1 MASSPQIALR
11 DGSGFATSVVFSTNL
26 EFVTIRGTIET
37 NIVALQVSV
46 NGSPYSSDP
55 SLVFIDF
62 TDFTVP
68 TLSAMPD
75 GLPLDVG
82 VNTILIRAIDI
93 VGGVSPPATVTVTRI
108 LAVDTLLTPSGIQ
121 VQRSRNSVDILVY
134 NPIFPNIP
142 NNADFSTAFGD
153 FQFRGFNIYASI
165 APAGVTGYFKVN
177 ANLVTGPVSY
187 VEADTTLD
195 SISASLP
202 AAARY
207 LRVQVTQEDV
217 FGNELARNIDTKYDI
232 LNLSSNIRYNYE
244 ILPYTLSPYLTFT
257 HTRSNTNPNE
267 INSDRF
273 NGVQPTSPLYY
284 VATGVYYDTVL
295 SQEIE
300 SPYSQEVLGSPLII
314 DTNVRDLPGRSQ
326 TQIVIDFVTAIERV
340 NQEISIIPGSTTRD
354 VNIDPFSSEAERLW
368 FLVDFIHRSQSFVT
382 LLQIDDTN
390 GDGISDSV
398 AASAYKQ
405 ALRSALGYTTDTA
418 VQQLIDTQ
426 FEKLAKNFNK
436 TRLPGRPSVGQ
447 VVFYTPL
454 RPSIDIIIPT
464 GTVVSSDAD
473 TTSGISTQ
481 QFRVGGTFVL
491 PAASADAFY
500 NFTTKRYEITAD
512 VVAQSIGEAGNRP
525 AGTIVNVQGLTG
537 VSVTNTESTVF
548 GTDRESNADLA
559 ARATLGFVSVDTGTE
574 GGYAS
579 TAAEQIGVVKAKI
592 IKSGDP
598 LMMRDYDLVRHKH
611 IGGKVDIFIQGL
623 RERTLSE
630 TFAFTFDVARDIQVE
645 ILDLPNLIFRVL
657 DSRVTVNTPIIEILN
672 NLSLGFG
679 VRNVT
684 SGLNYDLTGVVILT
698 YNTFKINTSIV
709 QPLTATDD
717 IITADYRF
725 RSVNQFVFTLQPVRR
740 VVSLVG
746 AISGPLTTDGY
757 TLYKTEDPLENG
769 ESTIAKDYLVIT
781 QIGNVPSGA
790 TITVTDEQHVLI
802 GFFEEPLNSIGINT
816 ATLRVFSQD
825 RLTEYA
831 GPGAVSPDFDIL
843 PGTPT
848 TPAKLVRVNPS
859 NILSGQTV
867 SVDYDHDEN
876 FTVTYVIND
885 LIQQLQQTVNVR
897 RHVTADVLVKQ
908 SVENPIAI
916 ETTIQLKSGA
926 SKDKADPAVRTN
938 VSLELNQKLIGQGS
952 AQSDI
957 INAVDSTDGVDFEV
971 IPLAKMGYQDG
982 SRKIRESISSTYVGE
997 DNPIDRPV
1005 SLDIGGN
1012 LVYIL
1017 TDALLNPTTDGG
1029 GLATEHKGVFQND
1042 EAMTLSASLATVGT
1056 NTNGAYIIGNDGA
1069 VIAGYSDD
1077 TTLIADGFT
1086 TAAAIEAERLRRTA
1100 NHVVVA
1106 LSGAGLPP
1114 DDPTNHVYTASYV
1127 IRGDVGPHDIVA
1139 TAVEFIEL
1147 GDLTLTFRN
1156 ATT

>member
-1 MASSPQIALR
+1 MAATPQIALR
-11 DGSGFATSVVFSTNL
+11 DGSGFASTIVFTTNQEL
-26 EFVTIRGTIET
+26 VTIVGTIAT
-37 NIVALQVSV
+37 NIIALQVSV

-55 SLVFIDF
+55 SLVFLDF
-62 TDFTVP
+62 TNFTVP

-82 VNTILIRAIDI
+82 VNTILIRAVDI
-93 VGGVSPPATVTVTRI
+93 LGGVSPPATVSVTRI
-108 LAVDTLLTPSGIQ
+108 LSADNTQLTPTGIK
-121 VQRSRNSVDILVY
+121 VERNRNSVNILVY
-134 NPIFPNIP
+134 NPTFPNVP
-142 NNADFSTAFGD
+142 NNGDLSTTSGD
-153 FQFRGFNIYASI
+153 FQFRGFNVYASTT
-165 APAGVTGYFKVN
+165 PAGVSGYFKVN
-177 ANLVTGPVSY
+177 PTPLTGPVSY
-187 VEADTTLD
+187 DEADFTLD
-195 SISASLP
+195 ELSASLP
-202 AAARY
+202 ASARY

-217 FGNELARNIDTKYDI
+217 FGNEIARNIDTKYDI
-232 LNLSSNIRYNYE
+232 LDLSSNIRYNYE
-244 ILPYTLSPYLTFT
+244 VLPYTLSPFITFT
-257 HTRSNTNPNE
+257 HTRSTTNPDQ

-273 NGVQPTSPLYY
+273 NGVQPTAPLYY
-284 VATGVYYDTVL
+284 VATGIYYDTVL

-314 DTNVRDLPGRSQ
+314 DTNVRDLPGRNQ

-390 GDGISDSV
+390 GDGISDPV

-447 VVFYTPL
+447 VVFYTPT
-454 RPSIDIIIPT
+454 RPTIDILIPT
-464 GTVVSSDAD
+464 GTIVSSDAD
-473 TTSGISTQ
+473 TISANISAQ
-481 QFRVGGTFVL
+481 RYRVGGTFVL
-491 PAASADAFY
+491 PAADADAFY
-500 NFTTKRYEITAD
+500 NFNTKRYEITAD
-512 VVAQSIGEAGNRP
+512 VVAQSVGENGNRP

-548 GTDRESNADLA
+548 GTSRESNADLA

-598 LMMRDYDLVRHKH
+598 LMMRDYDPVRHKH

-630 TFAFTFDVARDIQVE
+630 TFAFTFDVARDIRIE

-657 DSRVTVNTPIIEILN
+657 DSRVTVNTPVIEILD
-672 NLSLGFG
+672 NLPLGFG
-679 VRNVT
+679 VRNDT
-684 SGLNYDLTGVVILT
+684 SGLNYDLLGVAILT
-698 YNTFKINTSIV
+698 YNTFKINTSIP
-709 QPLTATDD
+709 QPLTAIDD

-725 RSVNQFVFTLQPVRR
+725 RSVNQFTFTLQPVRR
-740 VVSLVG
+740 VISVVG
-746 AISGPLTTDGY
+746 EISGALTTAGY
-757 TLYKTEDPLENG
+757 ALYKTEDPLENG
-769 ESTIAKDYLVIT
+769 ESTIAKDHMVIT

-825 RLTEYA
+825 RSVEYD
-831 GPGAVSPDFDIL
+831 GPGSVSPDFDII

-848 TPAKLVRVNPS
+848 TPAKIVRVNPS
-859 NILSGQTV
+859 DILSGQTV
-867 SVDYDHDEN
+867 SVDYNHDEN

-885 LIQQLQQTVNVR
+885 LLQQLQRTINVR
-897 RHVTADVLVKQ
+897 RHVTADVLAKQ

-916 ETTIQLKSGA
+916 ETTIQLKQGA

-957 INAVDSTDGVDFEV
+957 INAVDSTDGVDFQV

-982 SRKIRESISSTYVGE
+982 SRKIRESISSTFVE
-997 DNPIDRPV
+997 PRPT

-1029 GLATEHKGVFQND
+1029 GLVTEHKGVFQDD
-1042 EAMTLSASLATVGT
+1042 EAMVLSSSLASVATS
-1056 NTNGAYIIGNDGA
+1056 TNGAYIIGNGGA

-1100 NHVVVA
+1100 NHVIVA

-1114 DDPTNHVYTASYV
+1114 DSPLNHVYTASYV

-1156 ATT
+1156 ATP